1 MFQWRS
7 TNETSA
13 GEPPAAGLE
22 RENYRMTQEQL
33 TTAESRARLT
43 RRRFLGLGA
52 VATAAAVVPSRA
64 LATTSPARGRER
76 VLSLFNTHTGERLRT
91 TYCCDGHYQAEA
103 LKDINYILR
112 DFRANEVKA
121 IDPKLLDLLHELGG
135 TLETDQPFH
144 IISGYRSPHTNAML
158 RTRGGAQS
166 GVASGSLHQDGK
178 AIDIRVPGVNL
189 DQLRAAA
196 RSLKLGGVGYYPSS
210 NFVHVDTGR
219 VRFW

>member
-1 MFQWRS
+1 
-7 TNETSA
+7 
-13 GEPPAAGLE
+13 
-22 RENYRMTQEQL
+22 MTQGQL
-33 TTAESRARLT
+33 STVESRAGLT

-52 VATAAAVVPSRA
+52 VATAAAIVPSRA
-64 LATTSPARGRER
+64 FASESARARER
-76 VLSLFNTHTGERLRT
+76 VLSFFNTHTGERLRT
-91 TYCCDGHYQAEA
+91 AYCCEGRYEPEA

-112 DFRANEVKA
+112 DFRANEVKP

-158 RTRGGAQS
+158 RSRGGAQS
-166 GVASGSLHQDGK
+166 GVASGSLHQVGK
-178 AIDIRVPGVNL
+178 AIDVRVPGVKL
-189 DQLRAAA
+189 DHLRAAA
-196 RSLKLGGVGYYPSS
+196 RALKLGGVGYYPSS